1 MRAIFRV
8 MVLGLW
14 RDRGALL
21 MAFAL
26 PSLVFAI
33 FASIFSGATEGDL
46 HLRVGLV
53 VETEDQQMQEFAQYL
68 TQTEELEMTALPDSG
83 RAQLREQVQQGNFDT
98 GVIVHGQPDTDNDPL
113 FTIVS
118 EPTREIAAL
127 SLQGWL
133 RQSLVSQQP
142 QVLVQRL
149 AQTTE
154 ALVEGFS
161 PEQQARLDAALE
173 AMARDPGEAAIK
185 DLLIELDP
193 VYGEATASISGLSG
207 IAYYAGATAI
217 LFLLL
222 SAVNAGMVSLEE
234 RQNGI
239 AERLLL
245 SKAAHSRLLLG
256 RFLFLLSL
264 GFFQASAIF
273 LVARF
278 GFGLEIERALAK
290 VIVMAIACAAASAGL
305 ALLLLSLCRTTQQA
319 TTFSSFFVLIV
330 SSVGGSMVPRFM
342 MPDWLQT
349 VSLFTPNAW
358 AIEGFYGALIRG
370 DSWAQLAQP
379 GGILAAVALVSLL
392 LAALPLFKTPA

>member
-1 MRAIFRV
+1 MSAIFRV
-8 MVLGLW
+8 MALGLW

-21 MAFAL
+21 LAFAL

-46 HLRVGLV
+46 YLRVGLV
-53 VETEDQQMQEFAQYL
+53 VETEDPVLQDFAQYL
-68 TQTEELEMTALPDSG
+68 TQTEDLEITALPDAS
-83 RAQLREQVQQGNFDT
+83 RAQLLEQVRQGNFDT
-98 GVIVHGQPDTDNDPL
+98 AVIIHGQLDTDNSPL

-133 RQSLVSQQP
+133 RQRLAAQQP

-149 AQTTE
+149 AQRTE
-154 ALVEGFS
+154 VFVGGFS
-161 PEQQARLDAALE
+161 PEQQASLDAALG
-173 AMARDPGEAAIK
+173 AMAQEPDNAAAE
-185 DLLIELDP
+185 DALIELQP
-193 VYGEATASISGLSG
+193 VYGQAPASISGLGG
-207 IAYYAGATAI
+207 IAYYAGATTI

-222 SAVNAGMVSLEE
+222 SSVSAGMVSLEE
-234 RQNGI
+234 RENGI
-239 AERLLL
+239 SERLLL
-245 SKAAHSRLLLG
+245 SKVARSRLLLG

-264 GFFQASAIF
+264 GFLQASAIF

-278 GFGLEIERALAK
+278 GFGLEIESALAQ
-290 VIVMAIACAAASAGL
+290 VIVMALACAAASAGL

-319 TTFSSFFVLIV
+319 TAFSSFFVLVI
-330 SSVGGSMVPRFM
+330 SVLGGSMVPRFM

-379 GGILAAVALVSLL
+379 SGILAAVALVCLL
-392 LAALPLFKTPA
+392 LAALPLFKTPT

>member
-173 AMARDPGEAAIK
+173 AMARDPGEAAIE

>member
-1 MRAIFRV
+1 MSAIFRV
-8 MVLGLW
+8 MALGLW

-21 MAFAL
+21 LAFAL

-83 RAQLREQVQQGNFDT
+83 RAQLLEEVRQGDFDT
-98 GVIVHGQPDTDNDPL
+98 GVIVHGQTDNDPL

-133 RQSLVSQQP
+133 RQRLFSQQP
-142 QVLVQRL
+142 QVLVQRI

-173 AMARDPGEAAIK
+173 AMARDPGEAAIE
-185 DLLIELDP
+185 DSLIALEP
-193 VYGEATASISGLSG
+193 VYGKAPASISGLSG
-207 IAYYAGATAI
+207 IAYYAGATTI

-264 GFFQASAIF
+264 GFLQASAIF

-278 GFGLEIERALAK
+278 GFGLQIESALAK
-290 VIVMAIACAAASAGL
+290 VIVMALACAAASAGL

-319 TTFSSFFVLIV
+319 TTFSSFFVLII

-342 MPDWLQT
+342 MPEWLQT

-370 DSWAQLAQP
+370 DSWAQLALP

>member
-1 MRAIFRV
+1 MRAIFWV
-8 MVLGLW
+8 MTLGLW

-21 MAFAL
+21 LAFAL

-53 VETEDQQMQEFAQYL
+53 LESEDPVLQDFAQYL
-68 TQTEELEMTALPDSG
+68 TQSEDVEITALPDSS
-83 RAQLREQVQQGNFDT
+83 RAQLLEEVRQGNFDT
-98 GVIVHGQPDTDNDPL
+98 AVIIHGQPDDNNSPL

-133 RQSLVSQQP
+133 RQSLASQQP
-142 QVLVQRL
+142 QVLAQRL
-149 AQTTE
+149 AQSTE
-154 ALVEGFS
+154 VLVDGFS
-161 PEQQARLDAALE
+161 PKQQARLDAALG
-173 AMARDPGEAAIK
+173 AMASEPYSAAAE
-185 DLLIELDP
+185 DALIEFQP
-193 VYGEATASISGLSG
+193 VYGQAPASISGLSG
-207 IAYYAGATAI
+207 IAYYAGATTI

-239 AERLLL
+239 SERLLL

-264 GFFQASAIF
+264 GFLQASAIF

-278 GFGLEIERALAK
+278 GFGLQIESALAK
-290 VIVMAIACAAASAGL
+290 VIVLALACAAASAGL

-319 TTFSSFFVLIV
+319 TTFSSFFVLII

-370 DSWAQLAQP
+370 DSWTQLAQP
-379 GGILAAVALVSLL
+379 GGILATVALMCLL
-392 LAALPLFKTPA
+392 LAALPLFKTPS

>member
-8 MVLGLW
+8 MALGLW

-21 MAFAL
+21 LAFAL

-33 FASIFSGATEGDL
+33 FASIFSGAAEGDL

-53 VETEDQQMQEFAQYL
+53 LETEDPVLQDFAQYL
-68 TQTEELEMTALPDSG
+68 TQAEDVEITALPDSS
-83 RAQLREQVQQGNFDT
+83 RAQLLEEVRQGNFDT
-98 GVIVHGQPDTDNDPL
+98 AVIIHGQPDDNNSPL

-133 RQSLVSQQP
+133 RQSLASQQP
-142 QVLVQRL
+142 QLLVQRL
-149 AQTTE
+149 AQSTE
-154 ALVEGFS
+154 ALVDGFT
-161 PEQQARLDAALE
+161 PGQQARLDAALG
-173 AMARDPGEAAIK
+173 AMAREPDSAAAE
-185 DLLIELDP
+185 DALIEFQP
-193 VYGEATASISGLSG
+193 VYGQAPASVSGLSG
-207 IAYYAGATAI
+207 IAYYAGATTI

-239 AERLLL
+239 SERLLL
-245 SKAAHSRLLLG
+245 SKAAHARLLLG
-256 RFLFLLSL
+256 RFLFLLTL
-264 GFFQASAIF
+264 GFLQASAIF

-278 GFGLEIERALAK
+278 GFGLEIESALAQ
-290 VIVMAIACAAASAGL
+290 VIVMAFACAAASAGL

-319 TTFSSFFVLIV
+319 TTFSAFFVLII
-330 SSVGGSMVPRFM
+330 SAVGGSMVPRFM
-342 MPDWLQT
+342 MPDWLQA

-379 GGILAAVALVSLL
+379 GGILAAVALVCLL
-392 LAALPLFKTPA
+392 LAAVPIFKTPA

>member
-1 MRAIFRV
+1 MMAIFRV

-256 RFLFLLSL
+256 RFLFLLGL

>member
-8 MVLGLW
+8 MALGLW

-21 MAFAL
+21 LAFAL

-53 VETEDQQMQEFAQYL
+53 LESEDPVLQDFAQYL
-68 TQTEELEMTALPDSG
+68 TQTEEVKMTALPNSS
-83 RAQLREQVQQGNFDT
+83 RAQLLEEVRQGNFDT
-98 GVIVHGQPDTDNDPL
+98 AVIIHGQPEDNNRPL
-113 FTIVS
+113 FTVVS

-133 RQSLVSQQP
+133 RQSLASQQP
-142 QVLVQRL
+142 QVLAQRL
-149 AQTTE
+149 AQSTE
-154 ALVEGFS
+154 SLVDGFS
-161 PEQQARLDAALE
+161 PEQQARLDAALG
-173 AMARDPGEAAIK
+173 AMVKDPDSAAAE
-185 DLLIELDP
+185 DALIEFQP
-193 VYGEATASISGLSG
+193 VYGQAPASISGLSG
-207 IAYYAGATAI
+207 IAYYAGATTI

-264 GFFQASAIF
+264 GFLQASAIF

-278 GFGLEIERALAK
+278 GFGLQIESALAK
-290 VIVMAIACAAASAGL
+290 VIVMTIACAAASAGL

-319 TTFSSFFVLIV
+319 TTFSSFFVLII

-379 GGILAAVALVSLL
+379 GGILTAVALVCLL

>member
-8 MVLGLW
+8 MALGLW

-21 MAFAL
+21 LAFAL

-53 VETEDQQMQEFAQYL
+53 LESEDPVLQDFAQYL
-68 TQTEELEMTALPDSG
+68 THTEEMEITALPDSS
-83 RAQLREQVQQGNFDT
+83 RAQLQEEVRQGNFDT
-98 GVIVHGQPDTDNDPL
+98 AVIIHGQPDDNNRPL

-118 EPTREIAAL
+118 EPTRELAAL

-133 RQSLVSQQP
+133 RQSLASQQP
-142 QVLVQRL
+142 QVLAQRL
-149 AQTTE
+149 AQSTE
-154 ALVEGFS
+154 ALVDGFS
-161 PEQQARLDAALE
+161 PEQQARLDAALG
-173 AMARDPGEAAIK
+173 AMAPVPDSAAAE
-185 DLLIELDP
+185 DALIEFQP
-193 VYGEATASISGLSG
+193 VYGQAPASISGLSG
-207 IAYYAGATAI
+207 IAYYAGATTI

-239 AERLLL
+239 SERLLL

-264 GFFQASAIF
+264 GFLQASVIF
-273 LVARF
+273 LVARV
-278 GFGLEIERALAK
+278 GFGLQIESALAK
-290 VIVMAIACAAASAGL
+290 VIVMALACAAASAGL

-319 TTFSSFFVLIV
+319 TTLSSFFVLII

-349 VSLFTPNAW
+349 VSLFMPNAW

-379 GGILAAVALVSLL
+379 SGILAAVAVVCLL

>member
-8 MVLGLW
+8 MTLGLW

-21 MAFAL
+21 LAFAL

-53 VETEDQQMQEFAQYL
+53 VETEDPVLQDFAQHL
-68 TQTEELEMTALPDSG
+68 TQSQDVEMTALPNSS
-83 RAQLREQVQQGNFDT
+83 RAQLLEEVRQGNFDT
-98 GVIVHGQPDTDNDPL
+98 AVIIHGQPDDNNRPL

-133 RQSLVSQQP
+133 RQSLASQQP
-142 QVLVQRL
+142 QVLAQRL
-149 AQTTE
+149 AQSTE
-154 ALVEGFS
+154 ALVDGFS
-161 PEQQARLDAALE
+161 PEQQTRLDAALE
-173 AMARDPGEAAIK
+173 AMARESDSAAAE
-185 DLLIELDP
+185 DALIEFQP
-193 VYGEATASISGLSG
+193 VYGQAPASISGLSG
-207 IAYYAGATAI
+207 IAYYAGATTI

-239 AERLLL
+239 SERLLL

-264 GFFQASAIF
+264 GFLQASAIF

-278 GFGLEIERALAK
+278 GFGLQIESALAK
-290 VIVMAIACAAASAGL
+290 VIVMALACAAASAGL

-319 TTFSSFFVLIV
+319 TTFSSFFVLII

-370 DSWAQLAQP
+370 DSWSQLAQP
-379 GGILAAVALVSLL
+379 GGILTAVALVCLL

>member
-8 MVLGLW
+8 MALGLW

-21 MAFAL
+21 LAFAL

-53 VETEDQQMQEFAQYL
+53 VETEDPVLQNFAQHL
-68 TQTEELEMTALPDSG
+68 TQSQDVEITALPNSS
-83 RAQLREQVQQGNFDT
+83 RAQLLEEVRQGNFDT
-98 GVIVHGQPDTDNDPL
+98 AVIIHGQSDNNNRPL

-133 RQSLVSQQP
+133 RQSLASQQP
-142 QVLVQRL
+142 QVLAQRL
-149 AQTTE
+149 AQSTE
-154 ALVEGFS
+154 ALVDGFS

-173 AMARDPGEAAIK
+173 AMARESDSEAAE
-185 DLLIELDP
+185 DALIEFQP
-193 VYGEATASISGLSG
+193 VYGQSPASISGLSG
-207 IAYYAGATAI
+207 IAYYAGATTI

-239 AERLLL
+239 SERLLL

-264 GFFQASAIF
+264 GFLQASAIF

-278 GFGLEIERALAK
+278 GFGLQIESALAK
-290 VIVMAIACAAASAGL
+290 VIVMALACAAASAGL

-319 TTFSSFFVLIV
+319 TTFSSFFVLII

-370 DSWAQLAQP
+370 DSWSQLAQP
-379 GGILAAVALVSLL
+379 GGILTAVALVCLL

>member
-1 MRAIFRV
+1 MSAIFRV
-8 MVLGLW
+8 MALGLW

-21 MAFAL
+21 LAFAL

-46 HLRVGLV
+46 NLRVGLV

-68 TQTEELEMTALPDSG
+68 TQTEEVEMTALPDSS
-83 RAQLREQVQQGNFDT
+83 RAQLLEEVRQGNFDT
-98 GVIVHGQPDTDNDPL
+98 GVIVQGQPDTDNDPL
-113 FTIVS
+113 LTIVS

-133 RQSLVSQQP
+133 RQSLFSQQP
-142 QVLVQRL
+142 QILVQRL

-173 AMARDPGEAAIK
+173 AMARDPGEAAIE
-185 DLLIELDP
+185 DSLIALEP
-193 VYGEATASISGLSG
+193 VYGKAPASISGLSG
-207 IAYYAGATAI
+207 IAYYAGATTI

-264 GFFQASAIF
+264 GFLQASAIF

-290 VIVMAIACAAASAGL
+290 VIAMALACAAASAGL

-319 TTFSSFFVLIV
+319 TTFSSFFVLII

>member
-8 MVLGLW
+8 MALGLW

-21 MAFAL
+21 LAFAL

-33 FASIFSGATEGDL
+33 FASIFSGATDGDL

-53 VETEDQQMQEFAQYL
+53 VETEDPVLQDFSQYL
-68 TQTEELEMTALPDSG
+68 TQTEDMEITALPDSS
-83 RAQLREQVQQGNFDT
+83 RAQLLEQVRQGNFDT
-98 GVIVHGQPDTDNDPL
+98 AVIIHGQLETNTNPL
-113 FTIVS
+113 FTIIS
-118 EPTREIAAL
+118 EPTRELAAL

-133 RQSLVSQQP
+133 RQSLALEQP

-149 AQTTE
+149 AQSTE
-154 ALVEGFS
+154 ALVDGFS
-161 PEQQARLDAALE
+161 LEQQARLDETLG
-173 AMARDPGEAAIK
+173 AMAREPGNAAAE
-185 DLLIELDP
+185 DSLIELQP
-193 VYGEATASISGLSG
+193 VYGQTPASISGLSG
-207 IAYYAGATAI
+207 IAYYAGATTI
-217 LFLLL
+217 LFLLF

-239 AERLLL
+239 SERLLM

-264 GFFQASAIF
+264 GFLQASVIF

-278 GFGLEIERALAK
+278 GFGLEIESALAK
-290 VIVMAIACAAASAGL
+290 VIVMVLACAAASAGL
-305 ALLLLSLCRTTQQA
+305 ALFLLSLCRTTQQA
-319 TTFSSFFVLIV
+319 TTFSSFFVLII
-330 SSVGGSMVPRFM
+330 SSLGGSMVPRFM

-370 DSWAQLAQP
+370 DSWAQLAHP
-379 GGILAAVALVSLL
+379 GGILAAVALVCLL
-392 LAALPLFKTPA
+392 LAALPLFKTPD